1 MTLPTNRAPGARG
14 LQLPDGRRR
23 LAVAP
28 GRGTAGSGPRLP
40 PGRCPTVPG
49 REDVA
54 AGPPGTPRAQPASSP
69 GPRAELAPA
78 GPPRTLGVARP
89 SRRRSEGTCT
99 PGPRPPKSRCSRVHP
114 SRRRPRAGPPCLPG
128 PAPAGSLLRSGS
140 HLLTPTSFPPQ
151 KTSLQFPAQTLKLAF
166 STPCAPQ
173 LRVAE

>member
-28 GRGTAGSGPRLP
+28 GPGDRGLRASSA
-40 PGRCPTVPG
+40 PGRCPTVPR

-54 AGPPGTPRAQPASSP
+54 AGPPGTHRAQPASSP
-69 GPRAELAPA
+69 GPRVELAPA

-89 SRRRSEGTCT
+89 AGGARRGPTPPGRVPPT
-99 PGPRPPKSRCSRVHP
+99 PGVPGFIPAAAVPAPV
-114 SRRRPRAGPPCLPG
+114 PPCLPG
-128 PAPAGSLLRSGS
+128 PAPAGSLLGSGS

-151 KTSLQFPAQTLKLAF
+151 KTSLQFPAQTLKPAF